1 MLARG
6 VWDFIFPP
14 SWMLLK
20 WKQNTKENLKLLR
33 SEKNRKGGCSNQRR
47 EPLQVDRR
55 QLEGLGTD
63 EKAHEE
69 EED

>member
-1 MLARG
+1 M
-6 VWDFIFPP
+6 
-14 SWMLLK
+14 K

-33 SEKNRKGGCSNQRR
+33 KEKNRKGGCSNQRR

-63 EKAHEE
+63 EKAREE
-69 EED
+69 EEEG